1 MQNNSGSYAKAFLF
15 VLIGGLVGW
24 QGHVS
29 FGDTLATETATESQ
43 SEEVDLDLF
52 WNVWDMVEANYVN
65 IDEVDT
71 QDEIYGAI
79 SGMVESLNDP
89 YSVFM
94 NPEET
99 AQFQSSLDG
108 ELQGIGAELTV
119 EEGKL
124 VIVSPLKDSPA
135 EEAGLLPGDHIYM
148 VFDPEVNDWVATSEL
163 TLWEAI
169 TKIRGEPG
177 TEAKLKVLRE
187 GSDEPIEL
195 TIVRQQID
203 VPSVEIEF
211 VEREGM
217 KLAHLSI
224 YQFGDDTFTEFE
236 EAVREVLLADADG
249 MVLDMRLNGGGY
261 LDVSIEIMSEF
272 FEDARTGVIVK
283 RRNVEDQILQTTGNG
298 QLKDLPLVVLID
310 EGSASA
316 YEILAG
322 ALQDYERGIL
332 MGEQSFGKGSVQ
344 ELNDLSDGSSLRLTI
359 AKWYTPND
367 RSIDD
372 TGITPDI
379 TVSMEPGAIDTE
391 NDVQLD
397 AALDYLLNL

>member
-1 MQNNSGSYAKAFLF
+1 MQKNSGTYAKALLFIFL
-15 VLIGGLVGW
+15 GGLIGW
-24 QGHVS
+24 QGNVV
-29 FGDTLATETATESQ
+29 FGDTVNKENTESEPT
-43 SEEVDLDLF
+43 EEVDMGLF
-52 WNVWDMVEANYVN
+52 WDVWNMVEGNYVD
-65 IDEVDT
+65 IEEVNT
-71 QDEIYGAI
+71 QDQVYGAI
-79 SGMVESLNDP
+79 SGMVNSLDDP

-99 AQFQSSLDG
+99 EQFQSSLDG

-148 VFDPEVNDWVATSEL
+148 VFDVELNDWLATSEL

-187 GSDEPIEL
+187 GTEDPIEF
-195 TIVRQQID
+195 TIVREQID
-203 VPSVEIEF
+203 VPSVNLEF
-211 VEREGM
+211 VEREGQ
-217 KLAHLSI
+217 KLAHLAI

-272 FEDARTGVIVK
+272 FEDSRTGVIVK
-283 RRNVEDQILQTTGNG
+283 RRNAADEIIQTTGRG

-316 YEILAG
+316 SEILAG
-322 ALQDYERGIL
+322 ALQDYARATL

-344 ELNDLSDGSSLRLTI
+344 ELDDLSDGSSIRLTI
-359 AKWYTPND
+359 AKWYTPSE

-379 TVSMEPGAIDTE
+379 TVSMEPTGIDTE

-397 AALDYLLNL
+397 AALEYLLNL

>member
-1 MQNNSGSYAKAFLF
+1 MQKNSGTYAKALLF
-15 VLIGGLVGW
+15 ILLGGLIGW
-24 QGHVS
+24 QGNVV
-29 FGDTLATETATESQ
+29 FGDTVNKENTDSEPA
-43 SEEVDLDLF
+43 EEVDMGLF
-52 WNVWDMVEANYVN
+52 WDVWDMVEGNYVN
-65 IDEVDT
+65 IDEVDA
-71 QDEIYGAI
+71 QDQVYGAI
-79 SGMVESLNDP
+79 SGMVNSLDDP

-99 AQFQSSLDG
+99 EQFQSSLDG

-124 VIVSPLKDSPA
+124 IILSPLKDSPA
-135 EEAGLLPGDHIYM
+135 EKAGLLPGDHIYM
-148 VFDPEVNDWVATSEL
+148 VFDVDLNDWVATSEL

-187 GSDEPIEL
+187 GTEDPIEF
-195 TIVRQQID
+195 TIVREQID
-203 VPSVEIEF
+203 VPSVNLDF
-211 VEREGM
+211 VEREGQN
-217 KLAHLSI
+217 LAHLSI

-272 FEDARTGVIVK
+272 FEDSRTGVIVK
-283 RRNVEDQILQTTGNG
+283 RRSTQDEIIQTTGSG
-298 QLKDLPLVVLID
+298 QLKDIPMVVLID

-316 YEILAG
+316 SEILAG
-322 ALQDYERGIL
+322 ALQDYARATL

-359 AKWYTPND
+359 AKWFTPND

-379 TVSMEPGAIDTE
+379 TVPMEAAEIDTE

-397 AALDYLLNL
+397 AALEYLLNM